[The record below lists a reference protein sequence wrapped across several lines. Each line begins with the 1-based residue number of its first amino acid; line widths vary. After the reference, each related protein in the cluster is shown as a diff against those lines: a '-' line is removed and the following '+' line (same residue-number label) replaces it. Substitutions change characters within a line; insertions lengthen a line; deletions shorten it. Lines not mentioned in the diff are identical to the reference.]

1 MKGLKKRICALVMA
15 GTMMFGGACSVY
27 AATFGDKNSGASS
40 DEYVEFVYHGTAW
53 NYKKSSY
60 KSTYF
65 VYTRNGRTLM
75 KKTAYNGKVSGNV
88 TDDIR
93 WGDKYT
99 TKFKWGHGA
108 KK

>member
-1 MKGLKKRICALVMA
+1 M
-15 GTMMFGGACSVY
+15 
-27 AATFGDKNSGASS
+27 
-40 DEYVEFVYHGTAW
+40 EQHGTIK
-53 NYKKSSY
+53 N
-60 KSTYF
+60 
-65 VYTRNGRTLM
+65 RHITLM